1 VEFSLML
8 LLAAFG
14 GGLFGS
20 AIGGQPA
27 FIFTGF
33 MVFIGIGTSL
43 SGSDYDFLT
52 NVAFGPVFGPHI
64 SFAGAVAAA
73 AYAARMGQLDSG
85 RDIAAPVM
93 VGSPTPLIIGGLF
106 GMGGYLVQTALA
118 ALLTTPAGAGRAAVA
133 LTDTVALTVAI
144 SAIAA
149 RLIFGRTGL
158 FGSMTEEA
166 NERGRFFP
174 GGNQAWVVHQQGLVQ
189 STALGLGSGLL
200 SGFAVVSFT
209 QINPDYVSFAPILG
223 FGISAASLIMLQFG
237 FDGPVT
243 HHMTLPGGL
252 AAAAVIAGMGV
263 EAGALALVAGALAGI
278 GGALFGELYSR
289 LFLIHGDTHV
299 DPPAFAIFTMTTIV
313 VLVQLATGAY

>member
-1 VEFSLML
+1 LL

-33 MVFIGIGTSL
+33 MVFIGIATSL
-43 SGSDYDFLT
+43 SGSDYDFLG

-73 AYAARMGQLDSG
+73 AYAARTGQLDSG
-85 RDIAAPVM
+85 RDIAAPVTG
-93 VGSPTPLIIGGLF
+93 GSPMPLIVGGLF
-106 GMGGYLVQTALA
+106 GVGGYLVQTALA
-118 ALLTTPAGAGRAAVA
+118 ALLVTPGGAGRAG
-133 LTDTVALTVAI
+133 LFYTDTVALTVAI
-144 SAIAA
+144 SAIVV
-149 RLIFGRTGL
+149 RLMFGKTGL
-158 FGSMTEEA
+158 FGSMSEEA

-174 GGNQAWVVHQQGLVQ
+174 GGNQVWVVHQQGLVQ
-189 STALGLGSGLL
+189 STVLGLGSGLMA
-200 SGFAVVSFT
+200 GFIVVTFT
-209 QINPDYVSFAPILG
+209 QINPDYAAFAANLG
-223 FGISAASLIMLQFG
+223 FGISAASLVMLQFG

-252 AAAAVIAGMGV
+252 AAAAVVVGMGA
-263 EAGALALVAGALAGI
+263 EAGALALVAGAIAGI

-299 DPPAFAIFTMTTIV
+299 DPPAFAIFTMTTVV
-313 VLVQLATGAY
+313 VLARLATGAY

>member
-1 VEFSLML
+1 MVL
-8 LLAAFG
+8 LFAAFG

-33 MVFIGIGTSL
+33 MAFIGIATGL

-73 AYAARMGQLDSG
+73 AYAARVGQLDSG
-85 RDIAAPVM
+85 RDIASPVM
-93 VGSPTPLIIGGLF
+93 TRSTMPLIVGGLF
-106 GMGGYLVQTALA
+106 GMGGYLVQTVLA
-118 ALLTTPAGAGRAAVA
+118 ALLAAPGGAGRAG
-133 LTDTVALTVAI
+133 LFYTDTVALTVAI
-144 SAIAA
+144 SAIVV
-149 RLIFGRTGL
+149 RLVFGKTGL

-174 GGNQAWVVHQQGLVQ
+174 GGNQAWVVHQQGFAQ
-189 STALGLGSGLL
+189 STVLGLGSGLL
-200 SGFAVVSFT
+200 CGFIVVST
-209 QINPDYVSFAPILG
+209 AQINPDYVTFAPILG
-223 FGISAASLIMLQFG
+223 FGISAVSLVMLQFG

-252 AAAAVIAGMGV
+252 AAAAVIVGLGV
-263 EAGALALVAGALAGI
+263 EAGVLALIAGAIVGI
-278 GGALFGELYSR
+278 AGALFGELYSR

-299 DPPAFAIFTMTTIV
+299 DPPAFAIFTMTTVV
-313 VLVQLATGAY
+313 VLFRIAFGAY